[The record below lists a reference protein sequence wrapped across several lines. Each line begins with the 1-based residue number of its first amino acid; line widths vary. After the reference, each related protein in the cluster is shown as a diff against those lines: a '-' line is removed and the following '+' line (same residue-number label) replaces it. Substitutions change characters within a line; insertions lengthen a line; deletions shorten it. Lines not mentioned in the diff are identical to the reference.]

1 MDIVV
6 EGQLLVELKAMDRL
20 LPIHDAQVSTYMK
33 MAKLRTSLVGNFNTR
48 VLRDGIKRLVL

>member
-33 MAKLRTSLVGNFNTR
+33 MAKPKTGLLGNFNTPSPA
-48 VLRDGIKRLVL
+48 